1 MKTKIILSILSLFL
15 ISLIST
21 AQGSKQNQ
29 DSANIKRKAKME
41 DIFHNDWA
49 NLAKY
54 RADNIKIGLPEPG
67 EKRVVF
73 MGNSITEGWLNV
85 NPEFFA
91 GKPYVDRGIS
101 GQTTPQM
108 LIRFKPDVVNLKPA
122 VVIINAGVNDI
133 AGNTGPSTLEMIED
147 NISSMAE
154 IAHANGI
161 KVIIAS
167 VLPAFEFPWNPGK
180 KPAEKI
186 VALNEWLKNYA
197 SKNKFIYLDYFS
209 ALADDRNG
217 LPLKYSADGVHPNAD
232 GYKIM
237 GPLAEKAISL
247 ALQNSTK

>member
-1 MKTKIILSILSLFL
+1 MQKTLIILALAALCSISY
-15 ISLIST
+15 S
-21 AQGSKQNQ
+21 QDQKQNQ
-29 DSANIKRKAKME
+29 DSAILKRKIKME
-41 DIFHNDWA
+41 NIFHNDWA
-49 NLAKY
+49 NLERY
-54 RADNIKIGLPEPG
+54 RADNQKIGLPKPG

-108 LIRFKPDVVNLKPA
+108 LIRFKPDVVNLKPE

-154 IAHANGI
+154 IAKANRI

-167 VLPAFEFPWNPGK
+167 VLPAFDFPWNPGL

-186 VALNEWLKNYA
+186 TALNEWLKMYA
-197 SKNKFIYLDYFS
+197 EKNKFIYLDYYS
-209 ALADDRNG
+209 AMVDERKG
-217 LPLKYSADGVHPNAD
+217 LPAKYSADGVHPNLD
-232 GYKIM
+232 GYKVM
-237 GPLAEKAISL
+237 GPLAEKAIAL
-247 ALQNSTK
+247 ALKAQPK